1 MNKALLIGG
10 SIVVGS
16 LLGIAAAKGV
26 RQITR
31 AVSDAKSVKDV
42 MESTGISKKAA
53 KAMVKEYET
62 LNGVGL
68 SRKTIAEA
76 LTARYNALAE
86 ATQRTTV

>member
-26 RQITR
+26 SQIVR
-31 AVSDAKSVKDV
+31 KVYDAKSVKDV
-42 MESTGISKKAA
+42 MKSTGVSKEIA

-76 LTARYNALAE
+76 LTTRYNALTEAAE
-86 ATQRTTV
+86 KTV